1 MPDKFIVITGGP
13 SSGKS
18 TLIGALA
25 RSGFAV
31 APESGRQIIKEQV
44 AAGGTALPWADR
56 SLFAEEM
63 LKRDIETYRSFETV
77 AGLVFFDRGIL
88 DVLGYLTLCGLPV
101 PPHMRAAAV
110 RYRYHPRVF
119 IAPPWP
125 DIFTQD
131 AERKQT
137 LDEAERT
144 YQMLARTYSDAGCEL
159 VEVPRV
165 SVEERAR
172 FVRDRCAV

>member
-1 MPDKFIVITGGP
+1 LSDRFIVITGGP
-13 SSGKS
+13 GSGKS
-18 TLIGALA
+18 TLLGALA
-25 RSGFAV
+25 RAGFAV

-44 AAGGTALPWADR
+44 AAGGSTLPWADL
-56 SLFAEEM
+56 SLFAEAM
-63 LKRDIETYRSFETV
+63 LARDIETYRSFETG
-77 AGLVFFDRGIL
+77 AGIVFFDRGIL
-88 DVLGYLTLCGLPV
+88 DVLGYLTLCGLLV
-101 PPHMRAAAV
+101 PPHMTAAAA

-137 LDEAERT
+137 PDEAERT
-144 YQMLARTYSDAGCEL
+144 FQVMARTYSDAGYEL
-159 VEVPRV
+159 VELPRV

>member
-1 MPDKFIVITGGP
+1 MSDKFIVITGGP
-13 SSGKS
+13 GSGKS
-18 TLIGALA
+18 TLIDELALA
-25 RSGFAV
+25 GFAV
-31 APESGRQIIKEQV
+31 APESGRQVIKEQV
-44 AAGGTALPWADR
+44 AAGGSALPWADR
-56 SLFAEEM
+56 RLFADTM
-63 LKRDIETYRSFETV
+63 LARDIETYRSLETA

-101 PPHMRAAAV
+101 PSHMTAAAA

-131 AERKQT
+131 DERKQT

-144 YQMLARTYSDAGCEL
+144 YRVMARTYSDAGYEL
-159 VEVPRV
+159 VELPRV